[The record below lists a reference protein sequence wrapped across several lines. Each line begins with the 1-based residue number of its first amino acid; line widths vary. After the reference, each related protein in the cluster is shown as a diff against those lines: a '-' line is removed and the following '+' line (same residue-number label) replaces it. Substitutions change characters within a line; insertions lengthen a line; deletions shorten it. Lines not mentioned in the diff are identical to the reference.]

1 MRSWLGGRAQGLG
14 HSPDTASHR
23 DGLSVVSRK
32 HQGGGFVK
40 SHRWPLWGALLLL
53 VAALLAVLVFLAAEY
68 EVGRDQ
74 AALDQDATTVVGEIR
89 SALLRN
95 VQTLQ
100 SLNAF
105 SPTPTGWDPP
115 AAELLAQRRELV
127 RLEWRDPAMQVL
139 AQRLS
144 PYRPDVFDLLPRSQA
159 LPEVR
164 QACDAALRLSGPAY
178 SASYFWPKRDGRG
191 LEVMELCLP
200 LSEAGESRGFLIA
213 TYSLPAMLAELT
225 DAATL
230 RGRGLSFVE
239 SDGARLAVHSV
250 VPLQRRTLSAHALLD
265 LPGHTLLLQLESP
278 RRALGLFPNV
288 LTGVVGALSLA
299 LLAVLALLA
308 RDMLRRQRAEQRAAD
323 ALAFRKA
330 MEDSLVTGLR
340 ARDMSG
346 RITYVNPAF
355 CQMVGLS
362 AEQLVGSG
370 LPAPWW
376 PPELVDEYQQR
387 QAVRLAGQT
396 LPREGYESVFRRS
409 DGTRFPVL
417 IIEAPLI
424 DAQGVQTGYM
434 SAIIDLTEQRR
445 IEELN
450 RASQDK
456 LQATARLATVGE
468 MASLISHELN
478 QPLAAIASYAS
489 GTLNLLQQEPDRG
502 EDPAGDDIE
511 RAIRRIAEQAERAG
525 RVIRGVADFVRR
537 RDQVR
542 EAVEPHL
549 LIEGISTLLTL
560 QAKKRG
566 IRLQVEIAPGTPRVW
581 CDRTMVEQV
590 LLNLARNGMQAMPLG
605 DPGTASGLRVLRIA
619 IAPVMGEAHEPG
631 TGRCARWVRVDVID
645 HGQGLPPEVAQ
656 RLFTPFFTTK
666 AEGMGLGLSLCRT
679 VVEQH
684 GGALH
689 FEPALPRGTRFSFTL
704 PVAEAH
710 AAQPLEAHA
719 A

>member
-1 MRSWLGGRAQGLG
+1 MTRMK
-14 HSPDTASHR
+14 SP
-23 DGLSVVSRK
+23 
-32 HQGGGFVK
+32 
-40 SHRWPLWGALLLL
+40 RWPLWGALLLL
-53 VAALLAVLVFLAAEY
+53 VGALLAVLVFLAAEY

-89 SALLRN
+89 SALLHN
-95 VQTLQ
+95 VQSLQ

-105 SPTPTGWDPP
+105 SPTPASWDT
-115 AAELLAQRRELV
+115 AAAGLLSQRRELV
-127 RLEWRDPAMQVL
+127 RLEWRDTDMSPL

-164 QACDAALRLSGPAY
+164 QACDAAQRLSGPAY

-200 LSEAGESRGFLIA
+200 LTEAGESRGFLIA

-299 LLAVLALLA
+299 LLAVLYLLA
-308 RDMLRRQRAEQRAAD
+308 RDMRRRQRAEWRAAE

-355 CQMVGLS
+355 CEMVGLS

-370 LPAPWW
+370 MPAPWW

-387 QAVRLAGQT
+387 QAVRLAGQV
-396 LPREGYESVFRRS
+396 LPREGYESVFQRS

-489 GTLNLLQQEPDRG
+489 GTLNLLQRG
-502 EDPAGDDIE
+502 EDPGDDVGGDIE
-511 RAIRRIAEQAERAG
+511 RAIRRIGEQAERAG

-560 QAKKRG
+560 QANKRG

-619 IAPVMGEAHEPG
+619 MAPVMGEAGEPG
-631 TGRCARWVRVDVID
+631 EGRCARWVRVDVID
-645 HGQGLPPEVAQ
+645 HGQGLPPEVAE

-684 GGALH
+684 GGALD
-689 FEPALPRGTRFSFTL
+689 FEPAQPRGTRFSFTL
-704 PVAEAH
+704 PVAEAR
-710 AAQPLEAHA
+710 AARPLEAQA
-719 A
+719 G